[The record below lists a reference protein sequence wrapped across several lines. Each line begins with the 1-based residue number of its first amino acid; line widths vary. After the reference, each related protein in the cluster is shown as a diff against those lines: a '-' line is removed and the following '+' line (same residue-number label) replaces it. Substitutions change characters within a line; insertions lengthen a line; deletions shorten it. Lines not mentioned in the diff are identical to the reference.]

1 MATTLTT
8 SYQKIGEVSSSTY
21 TKLRLYAKYD
31 SRNITNVNT
40 TVTLQTRMYCS
51 GNSSSFAS
59 GTISYSM
66 PTYNS
71 SSGSWVNTTKSAN
84 LSNVSVSGG
93 SEVVLNTWTVTVNHD
108 ASGNYSNKTV
118 SATLSTSYTQNGTVS
133 ASINLPS
140 IVVEPDYAN
149 FLTHGDST
157 IASDSVTIEW
167 SADANCG
174 SVEYSLN
181 NRDWITVSTSTS
193 SSGSYTISSLLSGTR
208 YSVRT
213 RIKHATSGMYTVS
226 DRLYIITSNKGYILK
241 LNVNGEWV
249 DAIPYLNINEL
260 VYANGDEVSY

>member
-31 SRNITNVNT
+31 SRNITSVNT

-59 GTISYSM
+59 GTMKYTIPSYNTSS
-66 PTYNS
+66 NS
-71 SSGSWVNTTKSAN
+71 WTNTTKSVN
-84 LSNVSVSGG
+84 LSDVSVSGG
-93 SEVVLNTWTVTVNHD
+93 SEVVLNTWTITVNHD

-118 SATLSTSYTQNGTVS
+118 SAALTTSYTQNGTVS

-140 IVVEPDYAN
+140 IVVESNYAN
-149 FLTHGDST
+149 FVTHDATT
-157 IASDSVTIEW
+157 ITSDEVTISW
-167 SADANCG
+167 SADSDCS

-181 NRDWITVSTSTS
+181 NREWVTVATGS
-193 SSGSYTISSLLSGTR
+193 SYTISGLSSGTR

-226 DRLYIITSNKGYILK
+226 DRLYVITTTKGYILK
-241 LNVNGEWV
+241 LNVNGVWV

-260 VYANGDEVSY
+260 VYDNAEEVEY